1 MVQKF
6 FLALDYE
13 TADEVYT
20 KGSTAIGFL
29 ENEFGKDFVE
39 QRIGVKLNVDALTGA
54 IDPRYRAFR
63 NIFGD
68 LKISHGA
75 DTGKRL
81 IAKIVDHE
89 KIPLSYVT
97 VSANFGPEILKE
109 YVEAGRAYGV
119 KIIAFTVHTK
129 IAPEYVERIYNRSL
143 ADEIYILG
151 QIASEAGCDAMVCE
165 GAMLK
170 DQRIRSL
177 PIKKLVTGIRLD
189 PADVGTQKRVT
200 AVEDLRNLKPHVDYA
215 VISSKN
221 VSNLESLKEVLDTLK

>member
-1 MVQKF
+1 MVEKF

-13 TADEVYT
+13 TDDDVYK
-20 KGSTAIGFL
+20 KGSAAIDFL
-29 ENEFGKDFVE
+29 GSEFGKDFVE
-39 QRIGVKLNVDALTGA
+39 QRIGVKLNVDALTGS
-54 IDPRYRAFR
+54 IDPRYKVFR

-81 IAKIVDHE
+81 IAKIVEHE

-97 VSANFGPEILKE
+97 VSANFGPEILRE
-109 YVEAGRAYGV
+109 YVETGRNYGV
-119 KIIAFTVHTK
+119 NIIAFTLHTK
-129 IAPEYVERIYNRSL
+129 IGPKDVERMYNRSL
-143 ADEIYILG
+143 ADEIYVLG

-170 DQRIRSL
+170 DERIRNL
-177 PIKKLVTGIRLD
+177 PIKILVTGIRLD

-200 AVEDLRNLKPHVDYA
+200 AVEDLAKLKPYVDYA

-221 VSNLESLKEVLDTLK
+221 VSNLGSLKEVLYTLT

>member
-1 MVQKF
+1 MVQTF

-13 TADEVYT
+13 TDDEVYE
-20 KGSTAIGFL
+20 KGSAAIDFL
-29 ENEFGKDFVE
+29 RNEFDRDFVD
-39 QRIGVKLNVDALTGA
+39 QRVGVKLNVDALTGT
-54 IDPRYRAFR
+54 IDSRYMAFR

-81 IAKIVDHE
+81 IAKMVKKE
-89 KIPLSYVT
+89 KIPLRYVT
-97 VSANFGPEILKE
+97 VSANFGPQILKE
-109 YVEAGRAYGV
+109 YVEAGREYGV
-119 KIIAFTVHTK
+119 DIIAFTVHTK
-129 IAPEYVERIYNRSL
+129 IAPEHVERMYNRSL

-170 DQRIRSL
+170 DERIRGL

-189 PADVGTQKRVT
+189 PADAGTQKRVT
-200 AVEDLRNLKPHVDYA
+200 AVEELTRLKPYVDYA

-221 VSNLESLKEVLDTLK
+221 VNNFESLKEVLYALK